1 MTENF
6 KACVIG
12 AGPAGIISV
21 CKLLERNIHPI
32 LWVDPKFDC
41 GGLVYYQDI
50 PSNTKVL
57 FQILFLRLEYR

>member
-1 MTENF
+1 M
-6 KACVIG
+6 IG

-21 CKLLERNIHPI
+21 CKLLERNIYPI

-50 PSNTKVL
+50 PSNTKVFL
-57 FQILFLRLEYR
+57 FIYFF

>member
-1 MTENF
+1 M
-6 KACVIG
+6 IG

-21 CKLLERNIHPI
+21 CKLLERNTYPI

-50 PSNTKVL
+50 PSNTKVFL
-57 FQILFLRLEYR
+57 FIYFFKVRI